1 MRTLVLA
8 PELFTTD
15 SGIPRVLRTYVRAFV
30 ELAGAPGHVSF
41 VTLNDASY
49 ASRDLPG
56 VTESALRSWHTCA
69 GQKGAF
75 VRAALRAARHH
86 DLILCGHLAQAPVA
100 WLASRRGA
108 RKPYVVLVHG
118 IEGWRRLGPLTRAA
132 LRAAAAIWCV
142 SGFTRDQLLA
152 HNPLPAERV
161 QVLPSG
167 LDPSFAPIEQQNDV
181 PRSPVILTV
190 SRLSSEDRYKGVD
203 HLIQAL
209 PAVRQSVPNAHLQ
222 IVGRGTDRDRLYQLA
237 GENGVRSHVTFS
249 GFLNDHELRQA
260 FRNASVF
267 ALPSAGEGFGLVY
280 AEALAAGTPCIAVD
294 QGGAREILN
303 HETGLLVP
311 YGDVTALSRA
321 LIAALQRNWSR
332 PVLQERARL
341 FSYPAFR
348 DRLRIQLESLSFTR
362 AAS

>member
-30 ELAGAPGHVSF
+30 ELAGPPGRVSF

-69 GQKGAF
+69 ARKGAF
-75 VRAALRAARHH
+75 VRSALRAASHH
-86 DLILCGHLAQAPVA
+86 DLIFCGHLAQAPVA

-108 RKPYVVLVHG
+108 RKPFVVLVHG
-118 IEGWRRLGPLTRAA
+118 IEGWHRLGPITRAA
-132 LRAAAAIWCV
+132 LRRAAGIWCV
-142 SGFTRDQLLA
+142 SGFTREQLLA
-152 HNPLPAERV
+152 HNPLPSERV
-161 QVLPSG
+161 HVLPSG
-167 LDPSFAPIEQQNDV
+167 LDPSFAPREQLTNA
-181 PRSPVILTV
+181 PRRPLILAV

-209 PAVRQSVPNAHLQ
+209 PAVRQAVPDARLQ
-222 IVGRGTDRDRLYQLA
+222 IVGRGSDGDRLYHLA
-237 GENGVRSHVTFS
+237 GENAVRSHVTFS
-249 GFLNDHELRQA
+249 GFLSDHELREA
-260 FRNASVF
+260 LVNASVF

-280 AEALAAGTPCIAVD
+280 AEALATGTPCIAAD

-303 HETGLLVP
+303 DETGLFVP
-311 YGDVTALSRA
+311 HGDVAALSRA
-321 LIAALQRNWSR
+321 LVVALQRNWSR
-332 PVLQERARL
+332 PALQERARL
-341 FSYPAFR
+341 FSYSAFR
-348 DRLRIQLESLSFTR
+348 DRLRRQLESLSFAR
-362 AAS
+362 ASS